1 MLGRMRRC
9 LQMSQP
15 PLGSP
20 LYPFIKQ
27 LGPALPLIP
36 PRRRRG
42 RGSFGFIYN
51 NNIDLYDMID
61 NNDVISYKI

>member
-1 MLGRMRRC
+1 MLGRTRRS
-9 LQMSQP
+9 LPLSQP

-36 PRRRRG
+36 PRRRKG
-42 RGSFGFIYN
+42 WGSFGFIYN
-51 NNIDLYDMID
+51 NID
-61 NNDVISYKI
+61 NEIDNDSVVLI